1 MRSGWIKGILGGVG
15 LWCSTPFSTLFQL
28 CRGGEIFKRRKL
40 EYPEKTNDLS
50 QVTDKLDYIILF
62 EVHLAISG
70 IQTHYVR
77 YIAIEL

>member
-1 MRSGWIKGILGGVG
+1 MVFNAIFNIISAMSWRE
-15 LWCSTPFSTLFQL
+15 FFQW
-28 CRGGEIFKRRKL
+28 RKL
-40 EYPEKTNDLS
+40 EYLEKTNDLL

-70 IQTHYVR
+70 IQTHYAR